1 MGGVSAAI
9 AITYLS
15 VVPRQYVRVDHHG
28 ATETLRRMRAGQGF
42 YSTLRDTYWFD
53 SGIRLGGPRS
63 IRTPFLFEVLALFA
77 AQWLLP
83 LFVLVVVVG
92 TCVLLADASAH
103 PYAALPVA
111 LFLLVAGRWFG
122 AGRMETWMFV
132 ELWAVPSSAL
142 LLGLE
147 QAPPLGRRPG
157 CRSRGA
163 GPRAGPPGRVLRPGP
178 RARPGP
184 ELATVGGRLIVAVL
198 GLTLHLVLALQA
210 GSPNGT
216 EAPLLGSGDPPRTVV
231 DVMSCGLPLG
241 YGLVLWSLAII
252 HLVRRRLVTPVTPLI
267 ALPLLGL
274 FVDRGYWGN
283 LIAPFIVLW
292 VGELV
297 GDVWAERHPK
307 PPPEARATAVVGRSS
322 VQRVEPSAIRPEKP
336 PGAVGSGW
344 CNAPCT
350 SRNSRSMPLARRVG
364 RAAACS
370 IAIDTVSMTAAVA
383 VDLRGQG
390 RRRVLERVVEASG
403 RRLASIIART
413 VSLALVSRPSIRPT
427 SGATSG
433 RVGPTGGERDGSGGR
448 GLGDADVARHD
459 QRQGGA
465 EHGAPDGVPLVPGG

>member
-1 MGGVSAAI
+1 MSRPNASWLVGGVSAAG

-15 VVPRQYVRVDHHG
+15 VVPRQYVHVDHHG

-42 YSTLRDTYWFD
+42 YDALRDTYWFD

-63 IRTPFLFEVLALFA
+63 FRTPFLFEVLALFP

-132 ELWAVPSSAL
+132 ELWAVPPLAL
-142 LLGLE
+142 SYWGWSK
-147 QAPPLGRRPG
+147 RRPWVG
-157 CRSRGA
+157 
-163 GPRAGPPGRVLRPGP
+163 GPAAAAATLVR
-178 RARPGP
+178 
-184 ELATVGGRLIVAVL
+184 ELALPVVCFGLVLARVRGRNWRPWAVALIVAVL

-307 PPPEARATAVVGRSS
+307 PPPEPRATAVVGAELS
-322 VQRVEPSAIRPEKP
+322 PA
-336 PGAVGSGW
+336 
-344 CNAPCT
+344 
-350 SRNSRSMPLARRVG
+350 G
-364 RAAACS
+364 RAPA
-370 IAIDTVSMTAAVA
+370 
-383 VDLRGQG
+383 R
-390 RRRVLERVVEASG
+390 SG
-403 RRLASIIART
+403 R
-413 VSLALVSRPSIRPT
+413 
-427 SGATSG
+427 
-433 RVGPTGGERDGSGGR
+433 
-448 GLGDADVARHD
+448 
-459 QRQGGA
+459 
-465 EHGAPDGVPLVPGG
+465 